1 MTERLEYTPI
11 QTSYAAQEMEEGFIY
26 IPLEGGPGRKIQ
38 DILLPGHTLS
48 CQWLLSAEEYTRF
61 MGFFVTTLRQGQDDF
76 LLDLITDVG
85 EPTTHLCRT
94 IGGLPRLTQQK
105 YDAYWVTCN
114 IEADRNP
121 TFTDT
126 ITYALGDEAVW
137 IWREANNTDVVD
149 FGNVTGFERTDEHSY
164 ACWFSTTFS
173 GAQYIFF
180 KQDVSATRH
189 GPAIF
194 VQAATGQIFF
204 NLNNNAPGTNDM
216 STRTNNGFADGILHS
231 LVVTYGGGGGT
242 TVNFYVDGVLEP
254 KTVVQDALATSI
266 LNTEPLL
273 IGNDLA
279 GFPFDGRLANCAQW
293 DTELTADDVTDFH
306 AAGPKGNISSL
317 DPIWWARFDESDTSG
332 SNGVFD
338 YSGNGD
344 HGTSNFEPT
353 ISGTTGRV
361 VFPDIARHFKTGDR
375 LRILFSAG
383 VHPDG
388 DIPLNLDGVYDVL
401 DTAGTSVVL
410 LDEPST
416 VNADWNTLYAIDP
429 SAEYGNEDDGNVLS
443 TVTKVPT

>member
-1 MTERLEYTPI
+1 MPSTLRFTPE
-11 QTSYAAQEMEEGFIY
+11 QSGFSSEEMPGQIVV
-26 IPLEGGPGRKIQ
+26 PLKGGGSRKRQ
-38 DILLPGHTLS
+38 DILLNGHVVN
-48 CQWLLSAEEYTRF
+48 CQWFLNSEEYTEF
-61 MGFFVTTLRQGQDDF
+61 MGFFVTELHHGADDF
-76 LLDLITDVG
+76 LLDLITDIGV
-85 EPTTHLCRT
+85 PTTHVCRT
-94 IGGLPRLTQQK
+94 ISGLPKLTQQK
-105 YDAYWVTCN
+105 YDGYWVTCQL
-114 IEADRNP
+114 ECDKNP

-137 IWREANNTDVVD
+137 IWSEANETDVAD

-164 ACWFSTTFS
+164 ACWFSTSFA

-194 VQAATGQIFF
+194 VQAGTGQIFF

-216 STRTNNGFADGILHS
+216 STRTDSGFADGVLHS

-242 TVNFYVDGVLEP
+242 TVNFYIDGALVP
-254 KTVVQDALATSI
+254 MTVVQDALVTSI

-273 IGNDLA
+273 IGNDLS

-293 DTELTADDVTDFH
+293 DTELTAGDVTDFH

-332 SNGVFD
+332 ADGIFD
-338 YSGNGD
+338 YSGNSG
-344 HGTSNFEPT
+344 HGTANFEPT

-361 VFPDIARHFKTGDR
+361 VYPSISSHFKAGDR
-375 LRILFSAG
+375 LRIINSQG
-383 VHPDG
+383 IHPDG

-401 DTAGTSVVL
+401 DNVGTGAVL
-410 LDEPST
+410 LTEPST
-416 VNADWNTLYAIDP
+416 VTADWNTLYAIDP
-429 SAEYGNEDDGNVLS
+429 NAEYGNEADGNVFS
-443 TVTKVPT
+443 TVTKVPS